1 METNIFITGATG
13 CIGHYVLM
21 ELRQK
26 FPTAH
31 LHLLVRKTKKF
42 KFDVESWPNV
52 TIHPGDMDA
61 IETCKE
67 ALHTTDYVV
76 HIATVWGYDL
86 DVNIRINS
94 DRTLEMLGY
103 TDPNRLKKI
112 IYFSTA
118 SILTDNNQ
126 LSPAAK
132 TEGSPYVKS
141 KLDAYNAI
149 QDSQWANKVVT
160 LFPTMV
166 LGGAENAPYSH
177 ISQGLL
183 DIRRHISWARW
194 FHLNGAFHFLH
205 AEDIA
210 KMVTISMTQDVP
222 KDMVMGNPK
231 ITFNDAILELA
242 ETMGKKPWLQ
252 LHIPQW
258 MINAL
263 VLIFKRR
270 MDSWGAHCAKN
281 PHFLYN
287 VHAPYHFGEELSFS
301 SLKAVVEKMG
311 V

>member
-1 METNIFITGATG
+1 
-13 CIGHYVLM
+13 
-21 ELRQK
+21 
-26 FPTAH
+26 
-31 LHLLVRKTKKF
+31 
-42 KFDVESWPNV
+42 
-52 TIHPGDMDA
+52 
-61 IETCKE
+61 
-67 ALHTTDYVV
+67 
-76 HIATVWGYDL
+76 
-86 DVNIRINS
+86 
-94 DRTLEMLGY
+94 MLGY

-118 SILTDNNQ
+118 SILTGGNQ

-141 KLDAYNAI
+141 KLAAFNAI
-149 QDSQWANKVVT
+149 QDSQWADKVVT

-166 LGGAENAPYSH
+166 LGGGKDAPYSH

-183 DIRRHISWARW
+183 DIRKHISWARW

-210 KMVTISMTQDVP
+210 KMVIISMTQDVP

-231 ITFNDAILELA
+231 ITFNEAILELA
-242 ETMGKKPWLQ
+242 ETVGKKPWLQ

-258 MINAL
+258 VIHAL
-263 VLIFKRR
+263 VVIFKRR

-281 PHFLYN
+281 PHFLYS
-287 VHAPYHFGEELSFS
+287 VHAPYHFGEALSFS

>member
-1 METNIFITGATG
+1 METNIFITGASG

-21 ELRQK
+21 ALRQK
-26 FPTAH
+26 FPMAH
-31 LHLLVRKTKKF
+31 LHLLVRNTKKL
-42 KFDVESWPNV
+42 KLDVETWPNV
-52 TIHPGDMDA
+52 TIHLGDMDA

-67 ALHTTDYVV
+67 VLHSTDYVV

-86 DVNIRINS
+86 DVNLRINQ
-94 DRTLEMLGY
+94 DRALEMFNY
-103 TDPNRLKKI
+103 CDPRRLKKI

-118 SILTDNNQ
+118 SILTDDNQ

-141 KLDAYNAI
+141 KLAAYNAI
-149 QDSQWANKVVT
+149 KSSTWAEKVVT

-166 LGGAENAPYSH
+166 LGGSDNAPYSH

-183 DIRRHISWARW
+183 GIRKHIAWARW

-242 ETMGKKPWLQ
+242 ETMEKKPWLQ

-263 VLIFKRR
+263 VVMFKRR
-270 MDSWGAHCAKN
+270 MDSWGAHCAKH
-281 PHFLYN
+281 PYFVYN

-301 SLKAVVEKMG
+301 SLKEVVEKMG